1 MHFGG
6 PWLPWPPLDMVTWRM
21 QIYTIINL
29 TFLIVLQLLFRFLL
43 LILFPFWNFLFSLIV
58 ITSFLVR
65 LMCVLIA
72 PIKVVVY
79 FNRFSQYLSICFLWK
94 PHTNHTKRKKK
105 KKQNTEYKQIYC
117 LKRMISRLNCLN
129 LFRCATYV
137 TCCSFSLNFL
147 NIYRWAIVLF
157 HFIAFHY
164 VAFLSWLPA
173 EKKLTD
179 ICLFLWPFTTYLS
192 ILLSIKALLYLP
204 K

>member
-65 LMCVLIA
+65 LMCVLTA

-94 PHTNHTKRKKK
+94 PHTNRTKRKKK
-105 KKQNTEYKQIYC
+105 KTKYWIQTNLL
-117 LKRMISRLNCLN
+117 LKTYDFSVE
-129 LFRCATYV
+129 LFKSIPMCYL
-137 TCCSFSLNFL
+137 CYMLFFL
-147 NIYRWAIVLF
+147 TKLF
-157 HFIAFHY
+157 
-164 VAFLSWLPA
+164 
-173 EKKLTD
+173 E
-179 ICLFLWPFTTYLS
+179 YLS
-192 ILLSIKALLYLP
+192 LSYRFVSFHCVPLRCVPKLATSWKEINRYLFVSVTFHNLLKYFTIYQSLTLST
-204 K
+204 